1 LQRYAV
7 ERLLWRLEQSP
18 YRDRFILKGAML
30 YTVWG
35 KEAYRSTRDLD
46 LLGDGPTGVEPVA
59 ACFRTLCSVK
69 VADDGLLFLTESVRA
84 EEIRA
89 TGEQGGV
96 GDEVVGT
103 PSRWRKSEAIEGRT
117 RRKQGINGGFSR
129 RTRRERLLE
138 GGAEDLSR
146 EFPGTYLAP
155 IPVLPLA
162 LLPDMSYGRELTRMR
177 KPPKL

>member
-1 LQRYAV
+1 MTRKPSHIAPSVHARLLQRARNRNEDFQLTLQRYAV

-30 YTVWG
+30 YAVWG

-46 LLGDGPTGVEPVA
+46 LLGDGPVGVAPVT

-89 TGEQGGV
+89 AGEQGGV
-96 GDEVVGT
+96 RV
-103 PSRWRKSEAIEGRT
+103 RLEA
-117 RRKQGINGGFSR
+117 
-129 RTRRERLLE
+129 
-138 GGAEDLSR
+138 
-146 EFPGTYLAP
+146 
-155 IPVLPLA
+155 
-162 LLPDMSYGRELTRMR
+162 
-177 KPPKL
+177 